1 LSPSPSSREAARM
14 ANERPLNLV
23 QLVADYFYIGTFSE
37 ISMCIL
43 YFVEIFNY
51 YYGNSEM
58 VSYHNSI
65 FNLTVN

>member
-1 LSPSPSSREAARM
+1 M
-14 ANERPLNLV
+14 ADKWPLNLV
-23 QLVADYFYIGTFSE
+23 QLVVGYFDTGTLSE
-37 ISMCIL
+37 TSEGIL

-65 FNLTVN
+65 INLTVN